1 MTINFLFFIII
12 FLLFIK
18 TNQSS
23 DYDFL
28 DLKNNNSSICDLKIS
43 TDNLVIFDKCILSPE
58 WKLILEKT
66 SSQNA
71 IQVYENKETSRR
83 VFNIEYVMDTHKSQK
98 DIKFNNILIDVFDK
112 KNYLN
117 NINIT
122 NKFPLTLK
130 KGDNFDVIAE
140 YKDYNITYVDIVI
153 SINMDSN
160 IGSKNC
166 TLNFGYKK
174 IVTDEFIQKIDL
186 SYLFLTIIFIVFV
199 FLLRLKF
206 LVDETQFIKIH
217 IDEIIQGQNA
227 ETIFA
232 VVGLVLT
239 IFLFLIIIKY
249 TYYISFFF
257 SVLLAILSVK
267 SFFKYLF
274 KVLLPSIS
282 SLEKKYLN
290 IKYFQLDYSNIIF
303 YSVSIF
309 IIVYWYYVTDDF
321 LYVHTFLND
330 IIFFIIVYFIVHKLN
345 LKNFYVIMVI
355 SFTVIVY
362 QLIKMIL
369 DENTVQKDDN
379 NVFYI
384 TTRFIID
391 VPIRFILKDLVDS
404 PFEEI
409 YFFSIV
415 DIVLIGFV
423 IHYCED
429 TYHLSKIYL
438 MISIYGTF
446 IGLIINM
453 FIFYGFNFAPP
464 MAIIPL
470 FINIISLLVYS
481 IYQKQFFDFV
491 DLESK
496 EMQELKEMAKIQE
509 IQDIPSQIDFLK
521 RNDFNISFKGQ
532 KLYEDEKNS
541 EDDKEDKDDK
551 KDENDNDSD
560 EEDKKKHEIIINNF
574 SDKFNTKDFN
584 KISNEQQ
591 EDSEIEGV
599 EKLINLV
606 GGEDD
611 KTNESPMFSKK
622 DNNLNLKNK
631 HTSHSFNKNKEPK
644 MVEMKIFEDKSN

>member
-415 DIVLIGFV
+415 DIALIGFV

>member
-1 MTINFLFFIII
+1 MTLNFLFFIFI

-18 TNQSS
+18 TNQSN

-43 TDNLVIFDKCILSPE
+43 TDNLIIFDKCILSTE

-66 SSQNA
+66 SSQNP
-71 IQVYENKETSRR
+71 IQVYENKETTRR
-83 VFNIEYVMDTHKSQK
+83 VFNIEYVMDTHKTQK
-98 DIKFNNILIDVFDK
+98 DIKFNNIIIDVFDK
-112 KNYLN
+112 NIYLS

-130 KGDNFDVIAE
+130 KGDNFDVIVE

-153 SINMDSN
+153 SIIMDSN
-160 IGSKNC
+160 IGSKIC
-166 TLNFGYKK
+166 ELNFGYKK

-186 SYLFLTIIFIVFV
+186 SYLFLTIFFILFV
-199 FLLRLKF
+199 FLLRFKF

-309 IIVYWYYVTDDF
+309 MIVYWYYVTDDF
-321 LYVHTFLND
+321 YLHTFLND

-369 DENTVQKDDN
+369 DENIVQKDDK

-429 TYHLSKIYL
+429 IYHLSKIYL

-470 FINIISLLVYS
+470 IINIISLLVYS
-481 IYQKQFFDFV
+481 IHQKQYFDFI

-496 EMQELKEMAKIQE
+496 EMKELKEIVKIQE

-521 RNDFNISFKGQ
+521 RNDISFKGE
-532 KLYEDEKNS
+532 KLFEDEKNS
-541 EDDKEDKDDK
+541 EDDKEEKKDE
-551 KDENDNDSD
+551 KDENDNDDSD

-574 SDKFNTKDFN
+574 SDKLLYNTSNLN

-606 GGEDD
+606 GGEVD
-611 KTNESPMFSKK
+611 KKKETPIFPKKK
-622 DNNLNLKNK
+622 DKNLNHKK
-631 HTSHSFNKNKEPK
+631 
-644 MVEMKIFEDKSN
+644 KS